1 MPTGIVKWFNTARGY
16 GFITPD
22 DGTADTFVH
31 ITSVKDSGLKM
42 LVENQ
47 RVSFE
52 LKEGRD
58 GRDIASQISLVD
70 QMETLAG

>member
-1 MPTGIVKWFNTARGY
+1 MPTGVVKWFNTARGY

-22 DGTADTFVH
+22 DGSADTFVH

-58 GRDIASQISLVD
+58 GRDIATQLDLID

>member
-1 MPTGIVKWFNTARGY
+1 MPTGVVKWFNTARGY

-22 DGTADTFVH
+22 DGSADTFVH

-58 GRDIASQISLVD
+58 GRDIASDITLVD

>member
-1 MPTGIVKWFNTARGY
+1 MPTGVVKWFNTARGY

-22 DGTADTFVH
+22 DGSADTFVH

-52 LKEGRD
+52 MKEGRD
-58 GRDIASQISLVD
+58 GRDIASDIALID

>member
-22 DGTADTFVH
+22 DGSADTFVH